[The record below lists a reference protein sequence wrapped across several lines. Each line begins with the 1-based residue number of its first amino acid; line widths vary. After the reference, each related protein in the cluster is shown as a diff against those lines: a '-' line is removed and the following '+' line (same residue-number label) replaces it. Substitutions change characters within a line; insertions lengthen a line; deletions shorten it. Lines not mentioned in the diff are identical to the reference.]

1 MSLFGVLARAPPPLL
16 PTPRFSLSIHKA
28 EEREIKR
35 KRKLVIHE
43 GREKLRTEGVRKKR
57 NVCKHH
63 FLIFS
68 LFPKFARL
76 ISSHYIFRSV
86 ISFVISFRGIYCLLF
101 GILAACPPPPFLP
114 SSPHAPG
121 TRKAMSQDNK
131 KNNLLKKINEQWRA
145 SGRRGTFVTLFFDL
159 LFSPSLY
166 DFPPIRSFAP

>member
-86 ISFVISFRGIYCLLF
+86 ISFVISFRGIVFCLVF
-101 GILAACPPPPFLP
+101 SRRVPPLLP